1 MLHRLINKLLPGF
14 VGRPN
19 FIHLCFCSYGIYVLL
34 RDAIEV
40 GKTRHAHLPRA
51 VNKDLPLCVLLRMH
65 PSYTLSISTQCI
77 TLRPVLYMLG

>member
-1 MLHRLINKLLPGF
+1 
-14 VGRPN
+14 
-19 FIHLCFCSYGIYVLL
+19 
-34 RDAIEV
+34 
-40 GKTRHAHLPRA
+40 